1 MSYKLLIMGVHPDD
15 DVFCVCNLILQNRQ
29 VVTFGISR
37 NTNFKYLSH
46 CSSLVLDCS
55 HTRYRIAGFYHEH

>member
-1 MSYKLLIMGVHPDD
+1 MSYKLLIVEAHPDD
-15 DVFCVCNLILQNRQ
+15 DVFYVCDLILSNRQ

-55 HTRYRIAGFYHEH
+55 HARYTV

>member
-1 MSYKLLIMGVHPDD
+1 MSYKLLIVGVHPHDN
-15 DVFCVCNLILQNRQ
+15 VFYVCDLILQNLQ

-55 HTRYRIAGFYHEH
+55 HTRYTV

>member
-1 MSYKLLIMGVHPDD
+1 MSYKLLIVGVHPDD
-15 DVFCVCNLILQNRQ
+15 DVFYVCELILQNRQ

-46 CSSLVLDCS
+46 CSSFMLDCS
-55 HTRYRIAGFYHEH
+55 HARYTV